1 MENKKD
7 IHYED
12 ICFVYFAMPGAQG
25 EEDTGCIITKGENG
39 AVWHHFDTYSES
51 GWAAFAEAFPP
62 LKEYG
67 IDFLYEPS
75 KPWRDL
81 SLSSGHLLIGKG
93 LYGARYERAFKRYQ
107 ARVRKLRQADPTAK
121 IPRFNWIKLIEMILL
136 PQEMSVTTEKES

>member
-1 MENKKD
+1 MENKEN
-7 IHYED
+7 IRYED
-12 ICFVYFAMPGAQG
+12 IYFVYFAMPGAQG

-75 KPWRDL
+75 KPWRAL
-81 SLSSGHLLIGKG
+81 SLSSGHLLIGRG
-93 LYGARYERAFKRYQ
+93 RYALFYERAYKHYINHVGAFIKAY
-107 ARVRKLRQADPTAK
+107 PTNPAAK
-121 IPRFNWIKLIEMILL
+121 NPRFAWTKVIDALL
-136 PQEMSVTTEKES
+136 ELPEKQKID

>member
-1 MENKKD
+1 MENKEN
-7 IHYED
+7 IRYED

-25 EEDTGCIITKGENG
+25 EEDIGCIITKGENG
-39 AVWHHFDTYSES
+39 AVWHYFDTYSES

-75 KPWRDL
+75 EPWKGL

-93 LYGARYERAFKRYQ
+93 LYGARYERSFKRYSMI
-107 ARVRKLRQADPTAK
+107 VRTRKQSDPTAK
-121 IPRFNWIKLIEMILL
+121 IPRFAWTRVINAIL
-136 PQEMSVTTEKES
+136 ERSEKQKSD